1 MRTNLNQAAFTF
13 WCLVVIILT
22 IVVLR
27 MCAWADTGTRDLAHP
42 EKMEGGV
49 PWLIWE

>member
-1 MRTNLNQAAFTF
+1 MRTNMNQAAFTF

-27 MCAWADTGTRDLAHP
+27 MCAWADTGARGGPVETSVLPRQWTR
-42 EKMEGGV
+42 
-49 PWLIWE
+49 